1 MITTEIDITI
11 DRSAPDVFDLLSDF
25 TQNPVWQNGMKSCN
39 WMTEPPVEVG
49 SQYQQ
54 HAEFLGRDINS
65 VFEVVEYEPGY
76 LIKAITISATF
87 PITFTR
93 WVEVLGP
100 ASTRVQALIEGDSS
114 GVFRLMEPLMR
125 PVVRRS
131 IKSD

>member
-1 MITTEIDITI
+1 
-11 DRSAPDVFDLLSDF
+11 
-25 TQNPVWQNGMKSCN
+25 MKSCT
-39 WMTEPPVEVG
+39 WMTEPPVGVG

-65 VFEVVEYEPGY
+65 VFEVVEYDPGS
-76 LIKAITISATF
+76 LIKATTISGTF

-93 WVEVLGP
+93 CVEVLGS

-125 PVVRRS
+125 PIVRRS
-131 IKSD
+131 INGDYKRLKAHLEQ